1 MVSCFKN
8 FKGLSYFHEVNI
20 KIKKTA
26 LSERVIRNEEG
37 TEQAYKRNDKKGDF

>member
-20 KIKKTA
+20 EIKKIA

-37 TEQAYKRNDKKGDF
+37 TKQAYKKW